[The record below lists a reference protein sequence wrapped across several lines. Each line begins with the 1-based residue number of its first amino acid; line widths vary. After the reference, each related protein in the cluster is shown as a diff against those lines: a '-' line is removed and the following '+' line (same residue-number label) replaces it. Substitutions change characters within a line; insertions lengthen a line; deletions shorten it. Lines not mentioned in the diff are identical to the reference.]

1 MLLATKSDIIHQSS
15 LSIQNSDECLLP
27 LPLSFLHIFL
37 LRQILVSTF
46 NELFGEL
53 HIQVKHCAPS
63 IPGPPVSSLRVEV
76 EKRDPGNEVV
86 NCVGIFQGC
95 LSDDDGVTLVPYYG
109 NHHPT
114 HDSLAL
120 YVPMLASPRSGLRR
134 IGAAYTRH
142 EFLSFAER
150 FHTQVQVLR
159 FSDQ

>member
-63 IPGPPVSSLRVEV
+63 IPGPPVFSLRVEV

>member
-1 MLLATKSDIIHQSS
+1 M
-15 LSIQNSDECLLP
+15 
-27 LPLSFLHIFL
+27 
-37 LRQILVSTF
+37 
-46 NELFGEL
+46 
-53 HIQVKHCAPS
+53 KHCAPS
-63 IPGPPVSSLRVEV
+63 IPGPPFSSLRVEV

>member
-1 MLLATKSDIIHQSS
+1 MLTPSPALISPYFSSS
-15 LSIQNSDECLLP
+15 LNFGFYIQP
-27 LPLSFLHIFL
+27 
-37 LRQILVSTF
+37 

-63 IPGPPVSSLRVEV
+63 IPGPPVSSLPVEV
-76 EKRDPGNEVV
+76 QKRDPGNEVF

>member
-1 MLLATKSDIIHQSS
+1 MLLATESDIIHQSS
-15 LSIQNSDECLLP
+15 MSIQNSDEYLLP

>member
-1 MLLATKSDIIHQSS
+1 MLLATESDIIHQSS
-15 LSIQNSDECLLP
+15 KSIQNCDECLLP

-159 FSDQ
+159 LSDQ

>member
-1 MLLATKSDIIHQSS
+1 MLLATESDIIHQSS
-15 LSIQNSDECLLP
+15 MSIQNSDECLLP

-120 YVPMLASPRSGLRR
+120 YVPMLANPKSGLRR

-159 FSDQ
+159 LSDQ

>member
-15 LSIQNSDECLLP
+15 MSIQNSDECLLP

-159 FSDQ
+159 LSDQ

>member
-1 MLLATKSDIIHQSS
+1 M
-15 LSIQNSDECLLP
+15 
-27 LPLSFLHIFL
+27 
-37 LRQILVSTF
+37 
-46 NELFGEL
+46 
-53 HIQVKHCAPS
+53 KHCAPS
-63 IPGPPVSSLRVEV
+63 IPGPPFSSLRVEV

-159 FSDQ
+159 LSDQ

>member
-1 MLLATKSDIIHQSS
+1 M
-15 LSIQNSDECLLP
+15 
-27 LPLSFLHIFL
+27 
-37 LRQILVSTF
+37 
-46 NELFGEL
+46 
-53 HIQVKHCAPS
+53 KHCAPS
-63 IPGPPVSSLRVEV
+63 IPGPPVSSLPVEV
-76 EKRDPGNEVV
+76 EKRDPGNEVI

-120 YVPMLASPRSGLRR
+120 YVPMLANPRSGLRR